1 MSPGE
6 TQAKPGS
13 MSATLHPAVHLSR
26 VDKSYGDA
34 HVVRQLDLSVHKG
47 EFLTLLGPSGCGKT
61 TTLRMVAGFVRPT
74 AGRIDIGGVDV
85 THTEPRHRR
94 IGMVFQDYALFP
106 HLTVSEN
113 IAFGLVERG
122 ARAPQIAARVSEL
135 LDLIQLPELG
145 QRYPSQLSGGQQQ
158 RVALA
163 RAIAHPPEVLLL
175 DEPLGALDL
184 KMREHMQIEVR
195 RIQQQLQLT
204 AIYVTHDQ
212 TEAMT
217 MSDRV
222 AVMNGG
228 RLEQIDT
235 PEAIYNRPCSRYV
248 ASFIG
253 KVNFLDGHVTSVHDG
268 LAQIEGPAGRCVC
281 AAHGARPGDRVTVC
295 VRPEHLTIH
304 DLNSPPEALH
314 RHPAQVL
321 SSVFCGSIRQYQL
334 RLANG
339 QTLLS
344 EARAGDR
351 TWPIG
356 DTVLLGW
363 EPQHAVLV
371 AATTPTFNHGE

>member
-1 MSPGE
+1 MS
-6 TQAKPGS
+6 T
-13 MSATLHPAVHLSR
+13 TLQPAVHLSG
-26 VDKSYGDA
+26 VDKYYGDA
-34 HVVRQLDLSVHKG
+34 QVVRQLDLSVRKG

-61 TTLRMVAGFVRPT
+61 TTLRMVAGFVKPT

-106 HLTVSEN
+106 HLTVCEN

-122 ARAPQIAARVSEL
+122 ARSPQIAARVSEL

-145 QRYPSQLSGGQQQ
+145 GRYPSQLSGGQQQ

-184 KMREHMQIEVR
+184 KMREHMQLEVR
-195 RIQQQLQLT
+195 RIQQHLQLT

-222 AVMNGG
+222 AVMNAGQ
-228 RLEQIDT
+228 LEQIDT

-248 ASFIG
+248 ANFIG

-268 LAQIEGPAGRCVC
+268 IAHIEGPAGHCLCVANGC
-281 AAHGARPGDRVTVC
+281 RPGDRVTVC
-295 VRPEHLTIH
+295 VRPEHLTLH
-304 DLNSPPEALH
+304 ALTSPPEAMH
-314 RHPAQVL
+314 HHPAQVL
-321 SSVFCGSIRQYQL
+321 SSVFCGSVRQYQL
-334 RLANG
+334 RLASG

-344 EARAGDR
+344 EVRAGDR
-351 TWPIG
+351 AWPIG
-356 DTVLLGW
+356 DTVLLSW

-371 AATTPTFNHGE
+371 PNTPIPINHGESP

>member
-1 MSPGE
+1 MS
-6 TQAKPGS
+6 T
-13 MSATLHPAVHLSR
+13 TLQPAVHLSG
-26 VDKSYGDA
+26 VDKYYGDA
-34 HVVRQLDLSVHKG
+34 QVVRQLDLSVRKG

-61 TTLRMVAGFVRPT
+61 TTLRMVAGFVKPT

-122 ARAPQIAARVSEL
+122 ARSPQIAARVSEL

-145 QRYPSQLSGGQQQ
+145 GRYPSQLSGGQQQ

-184 KMREHMQIEVR
+184 KMREHMQLEVR
-195 RIQQQLQLT
+195 RIQQHLQLT

-222 AVMNGG
+222 AVMNAGQ
-228 RLEQIDT
+228 LEQIDT

-248 ASFIG
+248 ANFIG

-268 LAQIEGPAGRCVC
+268 IAHIEGPAGHCLC
-281 AAHGARPGDRVTVC
+281 LANGCRPGDRVTVC
-295 VRPEHLTIH
+295 VRPEHLTLH
-304 DLNSPPEALH
+304 ALTSPPEAMH
-314 RHPAQVL
+314 HHPAQVL

-334 RLANG
+334 RLASG

-344 EARAGDR
+344 EVRAGDR
-351 TWPIG
+351 AWPIG
-356 DTVLLGW
+356 DTVLLSW

-371 AATTPTFNHGE
+371 PNTPIPINHGESP